1 MRGGKE
7 HARSTQPIVQD
18 EGSVPT
24 ASGSGSGVML
34 QLLSSYFLFPLFL
47 HPPIHFPYLHR
58 WNPLS
63 LYLSFPSELSDTHA
77 FLSLLAQPCASLLF
91 NKHSLKAMHFFTIKH
106 FQVGYLLPS
115 LDLNVL

>member
-1 MRGGKE
+1 MKW
-7 HARSTQPIVQD
+7 
-18 EGSVPT
+18 
-24 ASGSGSGVML
+24 GSGLMEAGSFQFSEGVML
-34 QLLSSYFLFPLFL
+34 QLLSSYFLFSLFP

-58 WNPLS
+58 WNSLS

-115 LDLNVL
+115 LDLIVLEGQ